1 MISEREGKLFIG
13 MCERKR
19 IMNPNVDILNIAQ
32 ALCLI
37 PLFYI
42 VNQYIFRAL
51 EKKHDFFSKRLLN
64 MLSVYHFLFGVIYYV
79 YALGNPSDSKK
90 YFSRVAETEH
100 SWFHFFKT
108 ETHFIDF
115 LSYPFIKYLGFNYE
129 MSMLLFTWV
138 GFLGFVYAYLFFKEN
153 ISLEI
158 KIFKQIDFLLLIL
171 FLPNMHFW
179 TASLGKGAPIFLGL
193 MFFAYAIK
201 NPKERWITLLGGSLL
216 VFAIRPH
223 MLLLIAAGSMAGIML
238 CKNSIHWKKKAVFI
252 GAMALGL
259 LVFHEPILK
268 VVHLNNSNDLIGD
281 FLEFTRHRSHDL
293 AASDT
298 GVNMA
303 SYSLPE
309 KFFTFWFRP
318 LFFDAPGFF
327 GIIVSIENLI
337 YLLIFAKI
345 FRLKFF
351 TFLKN
356 APAHVKTSLALF
368 LITSFAMT
376 FIMSNLGIIIRQKS
390 MIMYFMFFVIYYY
403 LGHEKARTIKLN
415 PDKNIGQLPKAA

>member
-1 MISEREGKLFIG
+1 
-13 MCERKR
+13 
-19 IMNPNVDILNIAQ
+19 MNI
-32 ALCLI
+32 
-37 PLFYI
+37 
-42 VNQYIFRAL
+42 
-51 EKKHDFFSKRLLN
+51 
-64 MLSVYHFLFGVIYYV
+64 LSVYHLVFGVIYYA
-79 YALGNPSDSKK
+79 YALFNPSDSKR
-90 YFSRVAETEH
+90 YFSRVSGTEH
-100 SWFHFFKT
+100 GWLHFFRT
-108 ETHFIDF
+108 ETPFIDF
-115 LSYPFIKYLGFNYE
+115 LSYPFVKYFGFNYE
-129 MSMLLFTWV
+129 MAMLLFTWV

-158 KIFKQIDFLLLIL
+158 KIFKKIDFLLLIL

-193 MFFAYAIK
+193 MVFAYAIK
-201 NPKERWITLLGGSLL
+201 NPKVRWPALLGGSLL

-223 MLLLIAAGSMAGIML
+223 MLLLIAAGSVMGILL
-238 CKNSIHWKKKAVFI
+238 CRNSIDWKKKATFI
-252 GAMALGL
+252 AAVTIGL

-268 VVHLNNSNDLIGD
+268 VVHLNNSNDFLGD
-281 FLEFTRHRSHDL
+281 FIEFSKHRSQAL
-293 AASDT
+293 AESGT
-298 GVNMA
+298 GVNMNN
-303 SYSLPE
+303 YSLPE

-327 GIIVSIENLI
+327 GIIVSLENLI

-351 TFLKN
+351 KFLKN

-390 MIMYFMFFVIYYY
+390 MIMYFMFFVVYYY
-403 LGHEKARTIKLN
+403 LGHEKALTINLH
-415 PDKNIGQLPKAA
+415 PQKNSSQIPQAA